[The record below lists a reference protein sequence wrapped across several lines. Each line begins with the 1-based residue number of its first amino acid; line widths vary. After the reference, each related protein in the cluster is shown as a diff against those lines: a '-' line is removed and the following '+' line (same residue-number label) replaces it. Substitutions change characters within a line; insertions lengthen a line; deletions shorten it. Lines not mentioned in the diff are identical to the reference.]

1 MLYKRYQNIILFPLL
16 VKMMDNIKLFV
27 APRKTRGDY
36 EKMRCYNDGNSECN
50 KILMPNLS
58 MKCV

>member
-1 MLYKRYQNIILFPLL
+1 MN
-16 VKMMDNIKLFV
+16 MMDNIKLFV
-27 APRKTRGDY
+27 AQRKTRGDF
-36 EKMRCYNDGNSECN
+36 EKMRCCNDANDIEGN